1 MLIYNILTLIK
12 IIDEDKFYSRQV
24 KVRFLVTRLCVA
36 GSQ

>member
-1 MLIYNILTLIK
+1 MLIYGTLTLIK
-12 IIDEDKFYSRQV
+12 IIDEDKFYSGQV